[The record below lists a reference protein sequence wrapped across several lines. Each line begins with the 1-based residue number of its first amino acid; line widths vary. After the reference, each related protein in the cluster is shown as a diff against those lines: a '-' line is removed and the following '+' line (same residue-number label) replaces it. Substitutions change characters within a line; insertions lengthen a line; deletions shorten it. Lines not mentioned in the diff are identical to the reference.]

1 MELSRSNLTKSLLMA
16 SAIAG
21 AGVLAGQPKAHA
33 DVSVKATQEPHQVQV
48 NNVQYYSSKTDSEYN
63 DQHAAK
69 IQVVNGVYDANDA
82 AKAQADAD
90 KANAI
95 KAQKEKQ
102 AQEAK
107 KKAEEQKKRD
117 EQQKAQAE
125 AEAKKKAEE
134 QAKQK
139 ADADKAAQQ
148 AKQNDNQSSQSA
160 PQSQQ
165 TANNNSGGD
174 NNSNSGGSANPSA
187 GLSMS
192 EQQAKEWIANRESS
206 GNYNA
211 RNGRYY
217 GRYQLDISYLGGDLS
232 PQHQDEVANNYVKG
246 RYGGWA
252 AAQAFWQRHGYY

>member
-33 DVSVKATQEPHQVQV
+33 DVAVKATQEPHQVQV

-69 IQVVNGVYDANDA
+69 IQVVNGVYNANDA

-90 KANAI
+90 RANAI

-148 AKQNDNQSSQSA
+148 AKQNDNQSSQPA
-160 PQSQQ
+160 PQPQQ
-165 TANNNSGGD
+165 TANNNSGGG
-174 NNSNSGGSANPSA
+174 NNSNSGGSANPGA

-246 RYGGWA
+246 RYGGWV
-252 AAQAFWQRHGYY
+252 AAQAFWQSHGYY

>member
-48 NNVQYYSSKTDSEYN
+48 NNVQYYSRKTDSEYN

-69 IQVVNGVYDANDA
+69 IQVVNGVYSANDA

-139 ADADKAAQQ
+139 ADADKSAQQ

-165 TANNNSGGD
+165 TASNNSGGS
-174 NNSNSGGSANPSA
+174 NSNSGGSANPGV

-232 PQHQDEVANNYVKG
+232 PQHQEEVANNYVKQ
-246 RYGGWA
+246 RYGGSWQT
-252 AAQAFWQRHGYY
+252 AQSFWQSHGWY

>member
-33 DVSVKATQEPHQVQV
+33 DVAVKATQEPHQVQV

-69 IQVVNGVYDANDA
+69 IQVVNGVYDANEA

-90 KANAI
+90 RANAI

-125 AEAKKKAEE
+125 ADAKKKAEE

-139 ADADKAAQQ
+139 ADTDKAAQQ
-148 AKQNDNQSSQSA
+148 VKQNDDQSSHQA
-160 PQSQQ
+160 PQPQQ
-165 TANNNSGGD
+165 ASSNNGGNSS
-174 NNSNSGGSANPSA
+174 SNSGGSANPGA

-232 PQHQDEVANNYVKG
+232 PQHQDEVANNYVKN
-246 RYGGWA
+246 RYGSWKNSVK
-252 AAQAFWQRHGYY
+252 FWQSHGWY